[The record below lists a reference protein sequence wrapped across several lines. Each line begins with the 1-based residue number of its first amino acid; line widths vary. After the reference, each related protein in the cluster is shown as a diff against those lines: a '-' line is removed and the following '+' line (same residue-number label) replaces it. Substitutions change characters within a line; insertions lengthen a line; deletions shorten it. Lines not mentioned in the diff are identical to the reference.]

1 MELFESIG
9 LKADPF
15 TTSPNP
21 DLFFPAKEHKQCLE
35 GLELAIRMRRGLSV
49 VRGGIGTGKTTISR
63 KLIQNFSSEDD
74 VKFEFYPVLDPKFES
89 ELVLLQHLVDL
100 FGIED
105 EAGSSVIECRNQIE
119 HHLINAGV
127 EDGRV
132 LVLVIDEGQNL
143 KGEFLDVFRTLLN
156 FETDDFKLL
165 QLVIFGQPEMTSI
178 IHEYPNFEDRI
189 TFNFE
194 LGPLDYES
202 VEGII
207 KHRLSEKG
215 GGKREYFTDDAI
227 RAIHNQT
234 QGYPRKINK
243 LCHQL
248 LLNMMSESEEV
259 VSLAIV
265 ENTIGG
271 KVPDG
276 LIEKEE
282 ELKEEPETK
291 EEKKEEEPEEKK
303 DVAVNKL
310 FDILRKSG
318 KKEGSGSGKIG
329 ESVSEDDVIGDLYG
343 ETEDDEEDELEEEII
358 EEEEE
363 SKWYQRRKKRLK
375 RNIGSYPANISSPPL
390 KKEKLLL
397 GIAMDQGH
405 IHSALIQDKGGV
417 KSIIGADIYSANKS
431 KLDPKRNPTGFSVA
445 IGKAYD
451 QLTTKLEKKGSKIP
465 RSIIK
470 KLHSGVPIAFTINN
484 TSSLLKTVIVPME
497 NKKERKMI
505 IEFDAKKNLP
515 FNSDDIIFD
524 AIELEQGKNIIG
536 VANADYI
543 ESPANTLSDKNW
555 DIRLWP
561 PAAQT
566 VLNSFRWNYPGKKH
580 DIILI
585 IHIGEIESFLL
596 GYNQGSPDA
605 IIPLDLGIQNLT
617 DAWKYRSTASK
628 AKWHKRDYCRVPP
641 SILKSDMKDNTTNKQ
656 KKPQDDAM
664 RPVIE
669 GWDQEL
675 ERALNSMAQSFPV
688 DNISEIFLSGCSEE
702 ILFLDEYLQSQL
714 DVNVE
719 YLDPLK
725 NIAFYL
731 DDEEKENFDLSKP
744 ALTTAVGAALNLDNS
759 VNLLPDMFKESE
771 KFRIGNKF
779 SIPAAAALF
788 IGIIALSGWTS
799 INHEKMELKLNT
811 MKSQASSIAPIK
823 NKYEKVSADKNIIV
837 KQLNVLQSESKL
849 SNLSISIMRF
859 FSYNTPKE
867 ITLDMIS
874 FQRGW
879 ERGDWI
885 HVGNSLEKVITIV
898 DEDKDFARVTGAIIA
913 NPALKE
919 RYFSNFITQV
929 ENSGLF
935 KKINVINKKTTSGM
949 DIDNMT
955 FELKCEI

>member
-63 KLIQNFSSEDD
+63 KLIQNFSSDDD

-100 FGIED
+100 FGIEE
-105 EAGSSVIECRNQIE
+105 EAGKSVIDCRNQIE
-119 HHLINAGV
+119 HHLIKAGV

-194 LGPLDYES
+194 LGPLDFDS

-207 KHRLSEKG
+207 KHRLAEKG
-215 GGKREYFTDDAI
+215 GGEREYFTINAI
-227 RAIHNQT
+227 KAIHNQT

-248 LLNMMSESEEV
+248 LLNMMSEEQEV
-259 VSLAIV
+259 VSLNIV

-276 LIEKEE
+276 LIEKDV
-282 ELKEEPETK
+282 PE
-291 EEKKEEEPEEKK
+291 EEEPIKDEKEEQDEKK

-310 FDILRKSG
+310 FDILRKGG
-318 KKEGSGSGKIG
+318 KKDSGSGKIG
-329 ESVSEDDVIGDLYG
+329 ESVSEDDIIGDLYG
-343 ETEDDEEDELEEEII
+343 ESVEDDEDDELEEEIV
-358 EEEEE
+358 EEEES
-363 SKWYQRRKKRLK
+363 SKWYQRKKKRLK
-375 RNIGSYPANISSPPL
+375 RSIGTYPSNISSPPF

-397 GIAMDQGH
+397 GIGMDQGH
-405 IHSALIQDKGGV
+405 IYSALIQDKGGI
-417 KSIIGADIYSANKS
+417 KSLIGADIFSATKA

-445 IGKAYD
+445 VGKAYE
-451 QLTTKLEKKGSKIP
+451 QLTSKLEKRGSKIP
-465 RSIIK
+465 RWIIK
-470 KLHSGVPIAFTINN
+470 SLLSGVPISFTINN
-484 TSSLLKTVIVPME
+484 TSSLLKTVIVPPE

-505 IEFDAKKNLP
+505 IDYDAKKNLP

-524 AIELEQGKNIIG
+524 SIELEQGKNIIG
-536 VANADYI
+536 VANADYMD
-543 ESPANTLSDKNW
+543 SPAQTLGEKKW

-585 IHIGEIESFLL
+585 LHVGEIESFIL
-596 GYNQGSPDA
+596 GYNQGYPDA
-605 IIPLDLGIQNLT
+605 IVSLDLGIQNLT

-628 AKWHKRDYCRVPP
+628 AKWDKRDYCRVPP
-641 SILKSDMKDNTTNKQ
+641 SILKSDLKDNSTSKQ

-669 GWDQEL
+669 SWDQEI

-688 DNISEIFLSGCSEE
+688 DNISEIFLSGCAEE
-702 ILFLDEYLQSQL
+702 VLFLDEYLHNQL
-714 DVNVE
+714 DVDVNF
-719 YLDPLK
+719 LDPFK
-725 NIAFYL
+725 NIAFFP
-731 DDEEKENFDLSKP
+731 DEEERENIEFSKT
-744 ALTTAVGAALNLDNS
+744 ALTTAVGAALNLDKS
-759 VNLLPDMFKESE
+759 ISLLPDVFKDSE
-771 KFRIGNKF
+771 KFRLGNKF
-779 SIPAAAALF
+779 SIPLAAAIF
-788 IGIIALSGWTS
+788 IGMISLSGWTT
-799 INHEKMELKLNT
+799 INHDEMKTKLNT
-811 MKSQASSIAPIK
+811 MKSQATSIAPIK
-823 NKYEKVSADKNIIV
+823 SQYEKVSSEKNTIIA
-837 KQLNVLQSESKL
+837 QLDVLLKESKL

-898 DEDKDFARVTGAIIA
+898 DEKKDFAKVTGAITA

-935 KKINVINKKTTSGM
+935 KKIDVINKKTTSGM

>member
-63 KLIQNFSSEDD
+63 KLIQNFSSDDD

-100 FGIED
+100 FGIEE
-105 EAGSSVIECRNQIE
+105 EAGKSVIDCRNQIE
-119 HHLINAGV
+119 HHLIKAGV

-194 LGPLDYES
+194 LGPLDFES

-207 KHRLSEKG
+207 KHRLAEKG
-215 GGKREYFTDDAI
+215 GGEREYFTTNAI
-227 RAIHNQT
+227 KAIHNQT

-248 LLNMMSESEEV
+248 LLNMMSEKQEV
-259 VSLAIV
+259 VSLNIV

-276 LIEKEE
+276 LIEQDAPQEEKLVDEEKEE
-282 ELKEEPETK
+282 QD
-291 EEKKEEEPEEKK
+291 EKK

-310 FDILRKSG
+310 FDILRKGG
-318 KKEGSGSGKIG
+318 KKDSGSGKIG
-329 ESVSEDDVIGDLYG
+329 ESVSEDDIIGDLYG
-343 ETEDDEEDELEEEII
+343 ESDEDDEDDELEEEVI
-358 EEEEE
+358 EEEES
-363 SKWYQRRKKRLK
+363 SKWYQRKKKRLK
-375 RNIGSYPANISSPPL
+375 RSIGTYPSNISSPPF

-405 IHSALIQDKGGV
+405 IYSALIQDKGGI
-417 KSIIGADIYSANKS
+417 KSLIGADIFSATKA

-445 IGKAYD
+445 IGKAYE
-451 QLTTKLEKKGSKIP
+451 QLTSKLEKKGSKIP
-465 RSIIK
+465 RGVIK
-470 KLHSGVPIAFTINN
+470 SLHSGAPISFTINN
-484 TSSLLKTVIVPME
+484 TSSLLKTVIVPPE

-505 IEFDAKKNLP
+505 IDYDAKKNLP

-524 AIELEQGKNIIG
+524 SIELEQGKNIIG
-536 VANADYI
+536 VANADYMD
-543 ESPANTLSDKNW
+543 SPAQTLSEKKW

-585 IHIGEIESFLL
+585 LHVGEIESFIL
-596 GYNQGSPDA
+596 GYNQGYPDA
-605 IIPLDLGIQNLT
+605 IVPLDLGIQNLT

-628 AKWHKRDYCRVPP
+628 AKWDKRDYCRVPP
-641 SILKSDMKDNTTNKQ
+641 SILKSDIKDNSTNKQ

-669 GWDQEL
+669 SWDQEI

-688 DNISEIFLSGCSEE
+688 DNISEIFLSGCAEE
-702 ILFLDEYLQSQL
+702 VLFLDEYLHNQL
-714 DVNVE
+714 DVDVNF
-719 YLDPLK
+719 LDPFK
-725 NIAFYL
+725 NIAFFP
-731 DDEEKENFDLSKP
+731 DEEERENIEFSKT
-744 ALTTAVGAALNLDNS
+744 ALTTAVGAALNLDKS
-759 VNLLPDMFKESE
+759 ISLLPDVFKDSE
-771 KFRIGNKF
+771 KFRLGNKF
-779 SIPAAAALF
+779 SIPLAAAIF
-788 IGIIALSGWTS
+788 IGMISLSGWTT
-799 INHEKMELKLNT
+799 INHDEMKTKLNT
-811 MKSQASSIAPIK
+811 MKSQATSIAPIK
-823 NKYEKVSADKNIIV
+823 SQYEKVSSEKNTIIA
-837 KQLNVLQSESKL
+837 QLDVLLKESKL

-898 DEDKDFARVTGAIIA
+898 DEEKDFAKVTGAITA

-935 KKINVINKKTTSGM
+935 KKIDVINKKTTSGM

>member
-63 KLIQNFSSEDD
+63 KLIQNFSSDED

-100 FGIED
+100 FGIEED
-105 EAGSSVIECRNQIE
+105 AGSAVIECRNQIE
-119 HHLINAGV
+119 HHLIKAGV

-194 LGPLDYES
+194 LGPLDFES

-207 KHRLSEKG
+207 KHRLTEKG
-215 GGKREYFTDDAI
+215 GGEREYFTTDAI
-227 RAIHNQT
+227 RAVHNQT

-248 LLNMMSESEEV
+248 LLNMMSEKAEM
-259 VSLAIV
+259 VSIEMV

-276 LIEKEE
+276 LIDQ
-282 ELKEEPETK
+282 EEPEEAEAVK
-291 EEKKEEEPEEKK
+291 EEKEEEPEEKK
-303 DVAVNKL
+303 DVAANKL
-310 FDILRKSG
+310 FDILRKGG
-318 KKEGSGSGKIG
+318 KKDSGSGKIG
-329 ESVSEDDVIGDLYG
+329 ESVSEDDIIGDLYG
-343 ETEDDEEDELEEEII
+343 ETDEDDEDDELEEEIV

-363 SKWYQRRKKRLK
+363 SKWYQRRKQRLK
-375 RNIGSYPANISSPPL
+375 KNIGAYPANIAPPAL

-397 GIAMDQGH
+397 GVAMDQGH
-405 IHSALIQDKGGV
+405 IYLALVQDKSGI
-417 KSIIGADIYSANKS
+417 KSLIGADIFSATKA

-445 IGKAYD
+445 LGKAYE
-451 QLTTKLEKKGSKIP
+451 QLTTKLEKKGSKVP
-465 RSIIK
+465 RSITK
-470 KLHSGVPIAFTINN
+470 KLHAGVPIAFTINN
-484 TSSLLKTVIVPME
+484 TSSLLKTVLVPLE

-505 IEFDAKKNLP
+505 IEYDAKKNLP

-524 AIELEQGKNIIG
+524 SVELEQGKNIIG
-536 VANADYI
+536 VANADYMDA
-543 ESPANTLSDKNW
+543 PAQTLSEKKW
-555 DIRLWP
+555 DVRFWP

-580 DIILI
+580 DIVLI
-585 IHIGEIESFLL
+585 FHIGEIESFLL
-596 GYNQGSPDA
+596 GYNQGYPDA
-605 IIPLDLGIQNLT
+605 IVPLDLGIQNLT

-628 AKWHKRDYCRVPP
+628 AKWDKRDYCRVPP
-641 SILKSDMKDNTTNKQ
+641 SILKSEIKDNSTNKQ

-669 GWDQEL
+669 SWDQEL

-688 DNISEIFLSGCSEE
+688 DNISEIFLSGCAEE
-702 ILFLDEYLQSQL
+702 VLFLDEYLHNQL
-714 DVNVE
+714 DVTVE
-719 YLDPLK
+719 YLDPFK
-725 NIAFYL
+725 NIAFFP
-731 DDEEKENFDLSKP
+731 DEEERENFDFSKT
-744 ALTTAVGAALNLDNS
+744 ALTTAVGAALNLDKS
-759 VNLLPDMFKESE
+759 ISLLPDMFKESE
-771 KFRIGNKF
+771 KFRLGNKF
-779 SIPAAAALF
+779 SIPAAAAIF
-788 IGIIALSGWTS
+788 FGVISLSGWTS
-799 INHEKMELKLNT
+799 VNHDDMRSKLNS

-823 NKYEKVSADKNIIV
+823 NKYEKVSSEKNTIV
-837 KQLNVLQSESKL
+837 KQLDVLLKESKL
-849 SNLSISIMRF
+849 SNLSISVMRF

-898 DEDKDFARVTGAIIA
+898 DENKDFAKVAGQITA

-935 KKINVINKKTTSGM
+935 KKIDVINKKTTSGM

-955 FELKCEI
+955 FELKCEL

>member
-63 KLIQNFSSEDD
+63 KLIQNFSSDDD

-100 FGIED
+100 FGIEE
-105 EAGSSVIECRNQIE
+105 EAGKSVIDCRNQIE
-119 HHLINAGV
+119 HHLIKAGV

-194 LGPLDYES
+194 LGPLDFES

-207 KHRLSEKG
+207 KHRLAEKG
-215 GGKREYFTDDAI
+215 GGEREYFTTNAI
-227 RAIHNQT
+227 KAIHNQT

-248 LLNMMSESEEV
+248 LLNMMSEKQEV
-259 VSLAIV
+259 VSLNIV

-276 LIEKEE
+276 LIEQDMPEEEKPIEEEKEE
-282 ELKEEPETK
+282 QD
-291 EEKKEEEPEEKK
+291 EKK

-310 FDILRKSG
+310 FDILRKGG
-318 KKEGSGSGKIG
+318 KKDSGSGKIG
-329 ESVSEDDVIGDLYG
+329 ESVSEDDIIGDLYG
-343 ETEDDEEDELEEEII
+343 ESDEDDEDDELEEEVI
-358 EEEEE
+358 EEEES
-363 SKWYQRRKKRLK
+363 SKWYQRKKKRLK
-375 RNIGSYPANISSPPL
+375 RSIGTYPSNISSPPF

-405 IHSALIQDKGGV
+405 IYSALIQDKGGI
-417 KSIIGADIYSANKS
+417 KSLIGADIFSATKA

-445 IGKAYD
+445 IGKAYE
-451 QLTTKLEKKGSKIP
+451 QLTSKLEKKGSKIP
-465 RSIIK
+465 RGIIK
-470 KLHSGVPIAFTINN
+470 SLHSGAPISFTINN
-484 TSSLLKTVIVPME
+484 TSSLLKTVIVPPE

-505 IEFDAKKNLP
+505 IDYDAKKNLP

-524 AIELEQGKNIIG
+524 SIELEQGKNIIG
-536 VANADYI
+536 VANADYMD
-543 ESPANTLSDKNW
+543 SPAQTLGEKKW

-585 IHIGEIESFLL
+585 LHVGEIESFLL
-596 GYNQGSPDA
+596 GYNQGYPDA
-605 IIPLDLGIQNLT
+605 IVPLDLGIQNLT

-628 AKWHKRDYCRVPP
+628 ARWDKRDYCRVPP
-641 SILKSDMKDNTTNKQ
+641 SILKSDIKDNSTNKQ

-669 GWDQEL
+669 SWDQEI

-688 DNISEIFLSGCSEE
+688 DNISEIFLSGCAEE
-702 ILFLDEYLQSQL
+702 VLFLDEYLHNQL
-714 DVNVE
+714 DVDVNF
-719 YLDPLK
+719 LDPFK
-725 NIAFYL
+725 NIAFFPY
-731 DDEEKENFDLSKP
+731 EEERENIEFSKT
-744 ALTTAVGAALNLDNS
+744 ALTTAVGAALNLDKS
-759 VNLLPDMFKESE
+759 ISLLPDVFKDSE

-779 SIPAAAALF
+779 SIPLAAAIF
-788 IGIIALSGWTS
+788 IGMISLSGWTT
-799 INHEKMELKLNT
+799 INHDEMKTKLNA
-811 MKSQASSIAPIK
+811 MKSQATSIAPIK
-823 NKYEKVSADKNIIV
+823 NQYEKVSSEKNTIIA
-837 KQLNVLQSESKL
+837 QLDVLLKESKL

-898 DEDKDFARVTGAIIA
+898 DEEKDFAKVTGAITA

-935 KKINVINKKTTSGM
+935 KKIDVINKKTTSGM

>member
-63 KLIQNFSSEDD
+63 KLIQNFASEDD
-74 VKFEFYPVLDPKFES
+74 VKFDFYPVLDPKFES

-100 FGIED
+100 FGIEE
-105 EAGSSVIECRNQIE
+105 EAGASVIDCRNQIE

-127 EDGRV
+127 EEGRV

-156 FETDDFKLL
+156 FETDEFKLL

-202 VEGII
+202 AEGII
-207 KHRLSEKG
+207 KHRLTERG
-215 GGKREYFTDDAI
+215 GGDKEYFTEEAL

-248 LLNMMSESEEV
+248 LLNMMSEKEEV

-282 ELKEEPETK
+282 PEEEVTK
-291 EEKKEEEPEEKK
+291 EEEKEEPEEKK

-310 FDILRKSG
+310 FDILRKGG
-318 KKEGSGSGKIG
+318 KKEGSGKIG
-329 ESVSEDDVIGDLYG
+329 ETVSEDDVIGDLYG
-343 ETEDDEEDELEEEII
+343 DEEDEEEDELEEEIL
-358 EEEEE
+358 EDEEE

-375 RNIGSYPANISSPPL
+375 RSIGSYPANVSTPPL

-397 GIAMDQGH
+397 GIALDQGH
-405 IHSALIQDKGGV
+405 IYSALIQDKGGI
-417 KSIIGADIYSANKS
+417 KSIIGSDKFSANKA

-451 QLTTKLEKKGSKIP
+451 QLTKKLEKKGSKV
-465 RSIIK
+465 SSGIIK
-470 KLHSGVPIAFTINN
+470 KLHSGIPISFTMNN
-484 TSSLLKTVIVPME
+484 TSALLKTVMVPLE
-497 NKKERKMI
+497 NKKEREMI
-505 IEFDAKKNLP
+505 IEYDAKKNLP
-515 FNSDDIIFD
+515 FNSDDIIFE

-536 VANADYI
+536 VANADYM
-543 ESPANTLSDKNW
+543 ETPANTLSEKNW
-555 DIRLWP
+555 DVRLWP
-561 PAAQT
+561 PAAQA
-566 VLNSFRWNYPGKKH
+566 VLSAFRWNYPGKKH

-596 GYNQGSPDA
+596 GYNQGYPDA
-605 IIPLDLGIQNLT
+605 IVPLDLGIQNLT
-617 DAWKYRSTASK
+617 DAWKYRSTSSK
-628 AKWHKRDYCRVPP
+628 AKWDKRDWCRVPP
-641 SILKSDMKDNTTNKQ
+641 SILKSDTKDNSINMR
-656 KKPQDDAM
+656 KKPQDEAM

-669 GWDQEL
+669 SWDQEL
-675 ERALNSMAQSFPV
+675 ERALNSMAQTFPS

-702 ILFLDEYLQSQL
+702 ILFLDEYLQTQL

-719 YLDPLK
+719 YLDPIK
-725 NIAFYL
+725 NIAFFP
-731 DDEEKENFDLSKP
+731 DEEERENFDLSSP
-744 ALTTAVGAALNLDNS
+744 ALTLAVGAALNIDKT
-759 VNLLPDMFKESE
+759 VNLLPDRFKESE
-771 KFRIGNKF
+771 KFRLGNKF
-779 SIPAAAALF
+779 SIPAAAAIL
-788 IGIIALSGWTS
+788 IGAIALSGWTNH
-799 INHEKMELKLNT
+799 NHEIMESKLST
-811 MKSQASSIAPIK
+811 IKSQASSIAPIK
-823 NKYEKVSADKNIIV
+823 NKFEKVSAEKNMIT
-837 KQLNVLQSESKL
+837 KQLGILLRETKL
-849 SNLSISIMRF
+849 SNLSISVMRF

-898 DEDKDFARVTGAIIA
+898 DENKDFARVTGSIVA

-919 RYFSNFITQV
+919 RYFSNFINQV
-929 ENSGLF
+929 EYSGLF
-935 KKINVINKKTTSGM
+935 KKIDVINKKTTSGM

-955 FELKCEI
+955 FELKCEL

>member
-63 KLIQNFSSEDD
+63 KLIQNFASEED
-74 VKFEFYPVLDPKFES
+74 VKFDFYPVLDPKFES

-100 FGIED
+100 FGIEE
-105 EAGSSVIECRNQIE
+105 EAGSSVIDCRNQIE

-127 EDGRV
+127 EEGRV

-156 FETDDFKLL
+156 FETDEFKLL

-202 VEGII
+202 AEGII
-207 KHRLSEKG
+207 KHRLTERG
-215 GGKREYFTDDAI
+215 GGDKEYFTEEAL

-248 LLNMMSESEEV
+248 LLNMMSEKEEV

-276 LIEKEE
+276 LI
-282 ELKEEPETK
+282 
-291 EEKKEEEPEEKK
+291 KKEEEPDEEVTKEEEKEEEPDEKK

-310 FDILRKSG
+310 FDILRKGG
-318 KKEGSGSGKIG
+318 KKEGSGKIG
-329 ESVSEDDVIGDLYG
+329 ETVSEDDVIGDLYG
-343 ETEDDEEDELEEEII
+343 DEEDEEDDELEEEIL

-375 RNIGSYPANISSPPL
+375 RSIGSYPANVSTPPL

-397 GIAMDQGH
+397 GIALDQGH
-405 IHSALIQDKGGV
+405 IYSALIQDKGGI
-417 KSIIGADIYSANKS
+417 KTIIGTDKFSANKA

-451 QLTTKLEKKGSKIP
+451 QLTTKLEKKGSKV
-465 RSIIK
+465 SSGIIK
-470 KLHSGVPIAFTINN
+470 KLHSGIPISFTMNN
-484 TSSLLKTVIVPME
+484 TSALLKTVMVALE
-497 NKKERKMI
+497 NKKEREMI
-505 IEFDAKKNLP
+505 IEYDAKKNLP

-543 ESPANTLSDKNW
+543 ESPANTLSEKNW
-555 DIRLWP
+555 DVRLWP
-561 PAAQT
+561 PAAQA
-566 VLNSFRWNYPGKKH
+566 VLSAFRWNYPGKKH

-596 GYNQGSPDA
+596 GYNQGYPDA
-605 IIPLDLGIQNLT
+605 IVPLDLGIQNLT
-617 DAWKYRSTASK
+617 DAWKYRSTSSK
-628 AKWHKRDYCRVPP
+628 AKWDKRDWCRVPP
-641 SILKSDMKDNTTNKQ
+641 SILKSDTKDNSINMQ
-656 KKPQDDAM
+656 KKPQDEAM

-669 GWDQEL
+669 SWDQEL
-675 ERALNSMAQSFPV
+675 ERALNSMAQTFPS

-702 ILFLDEYLQSQL
+702 ILFLDEYLQTQL

-719 YLDPLK
+719 YLDPIK
-725 NIAFYL
+725 NIAFFP
-731 DDEEKENFDLSKP
+731 DEEERENFDLSSP
-744 ALTTAVGAALNLDNS
+744 ALTLAVGAALNIDKTIS
-759 VNLLPDMFKESE
+759 LLPDMFKESE
-771 KFRIGNKF
+771 KFRLGNKF
-779 SIPAAAALF
+779 SIPAAAAIF
-788 IGIIALSGWTS
+788 IGVIALSGWTNH
-799 INHEKMELKLNT
+799 NHEIMESKLST
-811 MKSQASSIAPIK
+811 IKSQASSIAPIK
-823 NKYEKVSADKNIIV
+823 NKFEKVSAEKNIIT
-837 KQLNVLQSESKL
+837 KQLDVLLKESKL
-849 SNLSISIMRF
+849 SNLSISVMRF

-879 ERGDWI
+879 ERGDWV

-898 DEDKDFARVTGAIIA
+898 DENKEFARVTGAIVA

-919 RYFSNFITQV
+919 RYFSNFINQV
-929 ENSGLF
+929 EYSGLF
-935 KKINVINKKTTSGM
+935 KKIDVINKKTTSGM

-955 FELKCEI
+955 FELKCEL

>member
-63 KLIQNFSSEDD
+63 KLIQNFSSEEDM
-74 VKFEFYPVLDPKFES
+74 KFDFYPVLDPKFES

-100 FGIED
+100 FGIEE
-105 EAGSSVIECRNQIE
+105 EAGSSVIDCRNQIE
-119 HHLINAGV
+119 HHLIKAGI
-127 EDGRV
+127 ENGRV

-156 FETDDFKLL
+156 FETDEFKLL

-194 LGPLDYES
+194 LGPLDLDS
-202 VEGII
+202 AEGII
-207 KHRLSEKG
+207 KHRLVERG
-215 GGKREYFTDDAI
+215 GGDREYFTSEAI
-227 RAIHNQT
+227 KAIHHQT

-248 LLNMMSESEEV
+248 LLNMMSEKEETV
-259 VSLAIV
+259 TLSIV

-276 LIEKEE
+276 LIKDAEAPEE
-282 ELKEEPETK
+282 EETK
-291 EEKKEEEPEEKK
+291 EEETKEEQPDEKK

-310 FDILRKSG
+310 FDILRKGG
-318 KKEGSGSGKIG
+318 KKDGGSGKIG
-329 ESVSEDDVIGDLYG
+329 EAVSEDDIIGDLYG
-343 ETEDDEEDELEEEII
+343 DADEEEEEELEEEIL

-375 RNIGSYPANISSPPL
+375 RNIGSYPASISPPPF

-397 GIAMDQGH
+397 GVAMDQGH
-405 IHSALIQDKGGV
+405 IYSVLIQEKGGI
-417 KSIIGADIYSANKS
+417 KTILGADIFSANKA

-451 QLTTKLEKKGSKIP
+451 QLTTKLEKKGSNVS

-470 KLHSGVPIAFTINN
+470 KLHSGVPISFTLNN
-484 TSSLLKTVIVPME
+484 TSSLLKTVIVPPE

-505 IEFDAKKNLP
+505 LEYDTKKNLP
-515 FNSDDIIFD
+515 FNSDDIIID

-536 VANADYI
+536 VANADYM
-543 ESPANTLSDKNW
+543 ESPAQTLLDKNW
-555 DIRLWP
+555 DVRLWP
-561 PAAQT
+561 PAAQA
-566 VLNSFRWNYPGKKH
+566 VLSAFRWNYPGKKH

-585 IHIGEIESFLL
+585 LHIGEIESFLL
-596 GYNQGSPDA
+596 GYNQGYPDA
-605 IIPLDLGIQNLT
+605 IVSLDLGIQNLT
-617 DAWKYRSTASK
+617 DAWKYRSTSSK
-628 AKWHKRDYCRVPP
+628 AKWDKRDYCRVPP
-641 SILKSDMKDNTTNKQ
+641 SILKSETKDDSISKQ
-656 KKPQDDAM
+656 KKPQDEAM

-675 ERALNSMAQSFPV
+675 ERALNSMSQAFPV
-688 DNISEIFLSGCSEE
+688 DNISEVYLSGCAEE
-702 ILFLDEYLQSQL
+702 ILFFDEYLGNQL
-714 DVNVE
+714 DVNVQ

-725 NIAFYL
+725 NIAFYP
-731 DDEEKENFDLSKP
+731 DEEERENFVLSKP
-744 ALTTAVGAALNLDNS
+744 LLTTALGAALNIDKS
-759 VNLLPDMFKESE
+759 VSLLPDMFKESE
-771 KFRIGNKF
+771 KFRLGNKF
-779 SIPAAAALF
+779 GIPAAALIF
-788 IGIIALSGWTS
+788 IAFTALSGLTS
-799 INHEKMELKLNT
+799 YNHEIMESKLST
-811 MKSQASSIAPIK
+811 IKSQASTIAPIK
-823 NKYEKVSADKNIIV
+823 NKFEKVSADKNVII
-837 KQLNVLQSESKL
+837 KQLDIFQKESKL
-849 SNLSISIMRF
+849 SSLSISVMRF

-874 FQRGW
+874 FQLGW

-898 DEDKDFARVTGAIIA
+898 DGDKNFARVTGGIIA

-935 KKINVINKKTTSGM
+935 KKIDVINKKTTSGM

-955 FELKCEI
+955 FELKCEL

>member
-1 MELFESIG
+1 LELFESIG

-63 KLIQNFSSEDD
+63 KLIQNFASEED
-74 VKFEFYPVLDPKFES
+74 VKFDFYPVLDPKFES

-100 FGIED
+100 FGIEE
-105 EAGSSVIECRNQIE
+105 EAGSSVIDCRNQIE

-127 EDGRV
+127 EEGRV

-156 FETDDFKLL
+156 FETDEFKLL

-202 VEGII
+202 AEGII
-207 KHRLSEKG
+207 KHRLTERG
-215 GGKREYFTDDAI
+215 GGDKEYFTEEAL

-248 LLNMMSESEEV
+248 LLNMMSEKEEV

-276 LIEKEE
+276 LI
-282 ELKEEPETK
+282 
-291 EEKKEEEPEEKK
+291 KKEEEPDEEVTKEEEKEEEPDEKK

-310 FDILRKSG
+310 FDILRKGG
-318 KKEGSGSGKIG
+318 KKEGSGKIG
-329 ESVSEDDVIGDLYG
+329 ETVSEDDVIGDLYG
-343 ETEDDEEDELEEEII
+343 DEEDEEDDELEEEIL

-375 RNIGSYPANISSPPL
+375 RSIGSYPANVSTPPL

-397 GIAMDQGH
+397 GIALDQGH
-405 IHSALIQDKGGV
+405 IYSTLIQDKGGI
-417 KSIIGADIYSANKS
+417 KSIIGADKFSANKA

-451 QLTTKLEKKGSKIP
+451 QLTTKLEKKGSKV
-465 RSIIK
+465 SSGIIK
-470 KLHSGVPIAFTINN
+470 KLHSGIPISFTMNN
-484 TSSLLKTVIVPME
+484 TSALLKTVMVALE
-497 NKKERKMI
+497 NKKEREMI
-505 IEFDAKKNLP
+505 IEYDAKKNLP

-543 ESPANTLSDKNW
+543 ESPANTLSEKNW
-555 DIRLWP
+555 DVRLWP
-561 PAAQT
+561 PAAQA
-566 VLNSFRWNYPGKKH
+566 VLSAFRWNYPGKKH

-596 GYNQGSPDA
+596 GYNQGYPDA
-605 IIPLDLGIQNLT
+605 IVPLDLGIQNLT
-617 DAWKYRSTASK
+617 DAWKYRSTSSK
-628 AKWHKRDYCRVPP
+628 AKWDKRDWCRVPP
-641 SILKSDMKDNTTNKQ
+641 SILKSDTKDNSINMQ
-656 KKPQDDAM
+656 KKPQDEAM

-669 GWDQEL
+669 SWDQEL
-675 ERALNSMAQSFPV
+675 ERALNSMAQTFPS
-688 DNISEIFLSGCSEE
+688 DNISEIFLSGCAEE
-702 ILFLDEYLQSQL
+702 ILFLDEYLQTQL
-714 DVNVE
+714 DVHVE
-719 YLDPLK
+719 YLDPIK
-725 NIAFYL
+725 NIAFFP
-731 DDEEKENFDLSKP
+731 DEEERENFDLSSP
-744 ALTTAVGAALNLDNS
+744 ALTLAVGAALNIDKTIS
-759 VNLLPDMFKESE
+759 LLPDMFKESE
-771 KFRIGNKF
+771 KFRLGNKF
-779 SIPAAAALF
+779 SIPAAAAIF
-788 IGIIALSGWTS
+788 IGVIALSGWTNH
-799 INHEKMELKLNT
+799 NHEIMESKLST
-811 MKSQASSIAPIK
+811 IKSQASSIAPIK
-823 NKYEKVSADKNIIV
+823 NKFEKVSAEKNIIT
-837 KQLNVLQSESKL
+837 KQLDVLLKESKL
-849 SNLSISIMRF
+849 SNLSISVMRF

-879 ERGDWI
+879 ERGDWV

-898 DEDKDFARVTGAIIA
+898 DENKEFARVTGAIVA

-919 RYFSNFITQV
+919 RYFSNFINQV
-929 ENSGLF
+929 EYSGLF
-935 KKINVINKKTTSGM
+935 KKIDVINKKTTSGM

-955 FELKCEI
+955 FELKCEL

>member
-1 MELFESIG
+1 LELFESIG

-63 KLIQNFSSEDD
+63 KLIQNFASEEDM
-74 VKFEFYPVLDPKFES
+74 KFDFYPVLDPKFES

-100 FGIED
+100 FGIEE
-105 EAGSSVIECRNQIE
+105 EAGSSVIDCRNQIE

-127 EDGRV
+127 EEGRV

-207 KHRLSEKG
+207 RHRLAEKG
-215 GGKREYFTDDAI
+215 GDREYFTEEAI
-227 RAIHNQT
+227 RAIHHQT

-248 LLNMMSESEEV
+248 LLNMMSENEEV

-276 LIEKEE
+276 LID
-282 ELKEEPETK
+282 KEEPEEEIVEK
-291 EEKKEEEPEEKK
+291 EKQEEEQEEKK

-310 FDILRKSG
+310 FDILRKGG
-318 KKEGSGSGKIG
+318 KKEGSSGKIG
-329 ESVSEDDVIGDLYG
+329 EAVSEDDIIGDLYG
-343 ETEDDEEDELEEEII
+343 DEEDDEEDELEEEII
-358 EEEEE
+358 DEEKE
-363 SKWYQRRKKRLK
+363 SKWYQRRKQRLK
-375 RNIGSYPANISSPPL
+375 RSVGSYPANVSTPPL

-397 GIAMDQGH
+397 GMAMDQGH
-405 IHSALIQDKGGV
+405 IYTTLIQDKSGV
-417 KSIIGADIYSANKS
+417 KSIVGADIFPATKA

-451 QLTTKLEKKGSKIP
+451 QLTTKLEKKGSKVA
-465 RSIIK
+465 RGIIK
-470 KLHSGVPIAFTINN
+470 KLHSGVPISFTINN
-484 TSSLLKTVIVPME
+484 TSSLLKTVMVPLE

-505 IEFDAKKNLP
+505 IEYDAKKNLP

-536 VANADYI
+536 VANAEYM
-543 ESPANTLSDKNW
+543 ESPAKTLSEKNW
-555 DIRLWP
+555 DVRLWYP
-561 PAAQT
+561 SSQA
-566 VLNSFRWNYPGKKH
+566 VLNAFRWNYPGKKH

-605 IIPLDLGIQNLT
+605 IVPLDLGIQNLT
-617 DAWKYRSTASK
+617 DAWKYRSTSAK
-628 AKWHKRDYCRVPP
+628 AKWNKRDYCRVPP
-641 SILKSDMKDNTTNKQ
+641 SILKTDMKDNSTNKQ

-688 DNISEIFLSGCSEE
+688 DNISEIFLSGCAEE
-702 ILFLDEYLQSQL
+702 ILFLDEYLQTQL

-719 YLDPLK
+719 YLNPLK
-725 NIAFYL
+725 NIAFYA
-731 DDEEKENFDLSKP
+731 DEEESFELSKP
-744 ALTTAVGAALNLDNS
+744 ALTTALGAALNLDRS

-771 KFRIGNKF
+771 KFRVGNKF
-779 SIPAAAALF
+779 GIPAAAAIF
-788 IGIIALSGWTS
+788 AGVIALTGWTS
-799 INHEKMELKLNT
+799 VNHEQMETKLSS

-823 NKYEKVSADKNIIV
+823 NKFEKVSSDKNIIT
-837 KQLNVLQSESKL
+837 KQLDILQKESKL
-849 SNLSISIMRF
+849 SNLSISVMRF

-867 ITLDMIS
+867 ITLDLIS

-885 HVGNSLEKVITIV
+885 HVGNSLEKVITII
-898 DEDKDFARVTGAIIA
+898 DEDKEFAKVTGAIVA

-935 KKINVINKKTTSGM
+935 KKIDVINKKTTSGM

-955 FELKCEI
+955 FELKCEL

>member
-63 KLIQNFSSEDD
+63 KLIQNFASEED
-74 VKFEFYPVLDPKFES
+74 VKFDFYPVLDPKFES

-100 FGIED
+100 FGIEE
-105 EAGSSVIECRNQIE
+105 EAGPSVIECRNQIE

-127 EDGRV
+127 EEGRV

-156 FETDDFKLL
+156 FETDEFKLL

-202 VEGII
+202 AEGII
-207 KHRLSEKG
+207 KHRLTERG
-215 GGKREYFTDDAI
+215 GGDKEYFTDEAL

-248 LLNMMSESEEV
+248 LLNMMSEKEEV

-282 ELKEEPETK
+282 ETK
-291 EEKKEEEPEEKK
+291 EEVTKEEEKEEPEEKK

-310 FDILRKSG
+310 FDILRKGG
-318 KKEGSGSGKIG
+318 KKEGSGKIG
-329 ESVSEDDVIGDLYG
+329 ETVSEDDVIGDLYG
-343 ETEDDEEDELEEEII
+343 DEEDEEDEELEEEIL
-358 EEEEE
+358 EDEEE

-375 RNIGSYPANISSPPL
+375 RSIGAYPANVSTPPL

-397 GIAMDQGH
+397 GIALDQGH
-405 IHSALIQDKGGV
+405 IYSALIQDKGGI
-417 KSIIGADIYSANKS
+417 KSIIGSDKFSANKA

-445 IGKAYD
+445 LGKAYD
-451 QLTTKLEKKGSKIP
+451 QLTTKLEKKGSKVP
-465 RSIIK
+465 SGIIN
-470 KLHSGVPIAFTINN
+470 KLHSGIPISFTMNN
-484 TSSLLKTVIVPME
+484 TSSLLKTVMVPLE
-497 NKKERKMI
+497 NKKEREMI
-505 IEFDAKKNLP
+505 IEYDAKKNLP
-515 FNSDDIIFD
+515 FNSDDIIFE

-536 VANADYI
+536 VANADYM
-543 ESPANTLSDKNW
+543 ETPANTLLEKNW
-555 DIRLWP
+555 DVRLWP
-561 PAAQT
+561 PAAQA
-566 VLNSFRWNYPGKKH
+566 VLSAFRWNYPGKKH

-596 GYNQGSPDA
+596 GYNQGYPDA
-605 IIPLDLGIQNLT
+605 IVPLDLGIQNLT
-617 DAWKYRSTASK
+617 DAWKYRSTSSK
-628 AKWHKRDYCRVPP
+628 AKWDKRDWCRVPP
-641 SILKSDMKDNTTNKQ
+641 SILKSDTKDNSINMQ
-656 KKPQDDAM
+656 KKPQDEAM

-669 GWDQEL
+669 SWDQEL
-675 ERALNSMAQSFPV
+675 ERALNSMSQTFPS

-702 ILFLDEYLQSQL
+702 ILFLDEYLQTQL

-719 YLDPLK
+719 YLDPIK
-725 NIAFYL
+725 NIAFFP
-731 DDEEKENFDLSKP
+731 DEEERENFDLSSP
-744 ALTTAVGAALNLDNS
+744 ALTLAVGTALNIDKT

-771 KFRIGNKF
+771 KFRLGNKF
-779 SIPAAAALF
+779 SIPAAAAIL
-788 IGIIALSGWTS
+788 IGAIALSGWTNH
-799 INHEKMELKLNT
+799 NHEIMESKLST
-811 MKSQASSIAPIK
+811 IKSQASSIAPIK
-823 NKYEKVSADKNIIV
+823 NKFEKVSAEKNMIT
-837 KQLNVLQSESKL
+837 KQLGILLRETKL
-849 SNLSISIMRF
+849 SNLSISVMRF

-898 DEDKDFARVTGAIIA
+898 DENKEFARVTGAIVA

-919 RYFSNFITQV
+919 RYFSNFINQV
-929 ENSGLF
+929 EYSGLF
-935 KKINVINKKTTSGM
+935 KKIDVINKKTTSGM

-955 FELKCEI
+955 FELKCEL

>member
-1 MELFESIG
+1 
-9 LKADPF
+9 
-15 TTSPNP
+15 
-21 DLFFPAKEHKQCLE
+21 
-35 GLELAIRMRRGLSV
+35 
-49 VRGGIGTGKTTISR
+49 
-63 KLIQNFSSEDD
+63 
-74 VKFEFYPVLDPKFES
+74 
-89 ELVLLQHLVDL
+89 
-100 FGIED
+100 
-105 EAGSSVIECRNQIE
+105 
-119 HHLINAGV
+119 
-127 EDGRV
+127 
-132 LVLVIDEGQNL
+132 
-143 KGEFLDVFRTLLN
+143 
-156 FETDDFKLL
+156 
-165 QLVIFGQPEMTSI
+165 MTSI

-194 LGPLDYES
+194 LGPLDFES

-207 KHRLSEKG
+207 KHRLAEKG
-215 GGKREYFTDDAI
+215 GGEREYFTTNAI
-227 RAIHNQT
+227 KAIHNQT

-248 LLNMMSESEEV
+248 LLNMMSEKQEV
-259 VSLAIV
+259 VSLNIV

-276 LIEKEE
+276 LIEQDTPQEEKPVEEEKEE
-282 ELKEEPETK
+282 QD
-291 EEKKEEEPEEKK
+291 EKK

-310 FDILRKSG
+310 FDILRKGG
-318 KKEGSGSGKIG
+318 KKDSGSGKIG
-329 ESVSEDDVIGDLYG
+329 ESVSEDDIIGDLYG
-343 ETEDDEEDELEEEII
+343 ESDEDDEDDELEEEVI
-358 EEEEE
+358 EEEES
-363 SKWYQRRKKRLK
+363 SKWYQRKKKRLK
-375 RNIGSYPANISSPPL
+375 RSIGTYPSNISSPPF

-405 IHSALIQDKGGV
+405 IYSALIQDKGGI
-417 KSIIGADIYSANKS
+417 KSLIGADIFSATKA

-445 IGKAYD
+445 IGKAYE
-451 QLTTKLEKKGSKIP
+451 QLTSKLEKKGSKIP
-465 RSIIK
+465 RGVIK
-470 KLHSGVPIAFTINN
+470 SLHSGAPISFTINN
-484 TSSLLKTVIVPME
+484 TSSLLKTVIVPPE

-505 IEFDAKKNLP
+505 IDYDAKKNLP

-524 AIELEQGKNIIG
+524 SIELEQGKNIIG
-536 VANADYI
+536 VANADYMD
-543 ESPANTLSDKNW
+543 SPAQTLGEKKW

-585 IHIGEIESFLL
+585 LHVGEIESFIL
-596 GYNQGSPDA
+596 GYNQGYPDA
-605 IIPLDLGIQNLT
+605 IVPLDLGIQNLT

-628 AKWHKRDYCRVPP
+628 AKWDKRDYCRVPP
-641 SILKSDMKDNTTNKQ
+641 SILKSDIKDNSTNKQ

-669 GWDQEL
+669 SWDQEI

-688 DNISEIFLSGCSEE
+688 DNISEIFLSGCAEE
-702 ILFLDEYLQSQL
+702 VLFLDEYLHNQL
-714 DVNVE
+714 DVDVNF
-719 YLDPLK
+719 LDPFK
-725 NIAFYL
+725 NIAFFP
-731 DDEEKENFDLSKP
+731 DEEERENIEFSKT
-744 ALTTAVGAALNLDNS
+744 ALTTAVGAALNLDKS
-759 VNLLPDMFKESE
+759 ISLLPDVFKDSE
-771 KFRIGNKF
+771 KFRLGNKF
-779 SIPAAAALF
+779 SIPLAAAIF
-788 IGIIALSGWTS
+788 IGMISLSGWTT
-799 INHEKMELKLNT
+799 INHDEMKTKLNS
-811 MKSQASSIAPIK
+811 MKSQATSIAPIK
-823 NKYEKVSADKNIIV
+823 SQYEKVSSEKNTIIA
-837 KQLNVLQSESKL
+837 QLDVLLKESKL

-898 DEDKDFARVTGAIIA
+898 DEEKDFAKVTGAITA

-935 KKINVINKKTTSGM
+935 KKIDVINKKTTSGM

>member
-63 KLIQNFSSEDD
+63 KLIQNFSSDDD

-100 FGIED
+100 FGIEED
-105 EAGSSVIECRNQIE
+105 AGKSVIDCRNQIE
-119 HHLINAGV
+119 HHLIKAGV

-143 KGEFLDVFRTLLN
+143 RGEFLDVFRTLLN

-165 QLVIFGQPEMTSI
+165 QLIIFGQPEMTSI

-194 LGPLDYES
+194 LGPLDFES
-202 VEGII
+202 VQGII
-207 KHRLSEKG
+207 KHRLAEKG
-215 GGKREYFTDDAI
+215 GGSREYFTTDAI
-227 RAIHNQT
+227 KAIHNHT

-248 LLNMMSESEEV
+248 LLNMMSEKQEV
-259 VSLAIV
+259 VSLSIV

-271 KVPDG
+271 KVTEG

-282 ELKEEPETK
+282 EPIEAEDGIQE
-291 EEKKEEEPEEKK
+291 KEEEPEEKK

-310 FDILRKSG
+310 FDILRKGG
-318 KKEGSGSGKIG
+318 KKDSGSGKIG
-329 ESVSEDDVIGDLYG
+329 ETVSEDDIIGDLYG
-343 ETEDDEEDELEEEII
+343 DSDEDDEDDELEEEII
-358 EEEEE
+358 EDDEPT
-363 SKWYQRRKKRLK
+363 KWYQRRKSRLK
-375 RNIGSYPANISSPPL
+375 KNIGTYPTNIVTPSL
-390 KKEKLLL
+390 KKERLLL

-405 IHSALIQDKGGV
+405 IYTALIQDKGGI
-417 KSIIGADIYSANKS
+417 KSVIGADVFSATKA
-431 KLDPKRNPTGFSVA
+431 KLDAKRNPTGFSVA
-445 IGKAYD
+445 MGKAYD
-451 QLTTKLEKKGSKIP
+451 QLLSKLEKKKNKIP
-465 RSIIK
+465 NGIIK
-470 KLHSGVPIAFTINN
+470 KLQSGVPISFTINN
-484 TSSLLKTVIVPME
+484 TASLLKTVLVPPE

-505 IEFDAKKNLP
+505 IEYDAKKNLP

-536 VANADYI
+536 VANADYMD
-543 ESPANTLSDKNW
+543 SPAQTLSDKKW

-566 VLNSFRWNYPGKKH
+566 VLNAFKWNYSGKKH

-596 GYNQGSPDA
+596 GYNQGYPDA
-605 IIPLDLGIQNLT
+605 IVPLDLGIQNLT

-628 AKWHKRDYCRVPP
+628 TKWDKRDYCRVPP
-641 SILKSDMKDNTTNKQ
+641 SILKSEVKDNSTNKQ
-656 KKPQDDAM
+656 AKPQDDAI

-669 GWDQEL
+669 SWDQEL
-675 ERALNSMAQSFPV
+675 ERALNSMAQSFPI
-688 DNISEIFLSGCSEE
+688 DNVSEIFLSGCAEE
-702 ILFLDEYLQSQL
+702 VLFLDEYLESQL
-714 DVNVE
+714 DAKVQF
-719 YLDPLK
+719 LDPFK
-725 NIAFYL
+725 NVAFFP
-731 DDEEKENFDLSKP
+731 DEEERENFEISKT
-744 ALTTAVGAALNLDNS
+744 AMTAAVGAALNIDKS
-759 VNLLPDMFKESE
+759 ISLLPEMFKEAE

-779 SIPAAAALF
+779 SIPAAAAILLGV
-788 IGIIALSGWTS
+788 ISLSGWTS
-799 INHEKMELKLNT
+799 INHEEMKTKLNS
-811 MKSQASSIAPIK
+811 MKTQAASVAPIK
-823 NKYEKVSADKNIIV
+823 TKYNKVSSEKNTIV
-837 KQLNVLQSESKL
+837 AQLDVLLKESKL

-867 ITLDMIS
+867 ITLDLIS
-874 FQRGW
+874 FQKGW

-898 DEDKDFARVTGAIIA
+898 DEEKDFARVTGAITA

-935 KKINVINKKTTSGM
+935 KKIDVINKKTTSGM

-955 FELKCEI
+955 FELKCEL

>member
-63 KLIQNFSSEDD
+63 KLIQNFASEDD
-74 VKFEFYPVLDPKFES
+74 VKFDFYPVLDPKFES

-100 FGIED
+100 FGIEE
-105 EAGSSVIECRNQIE
+105 EAGVSVIDCRNQIE

-127 EDGRV
+127 EEGRV

-202 VEGII
+202 AEGII
-207 KHRLSEKG
+207 KHRLTERG
-215 GGKREYFTDDAI
+215 GGDKEYFTEEAL

-248 LLNMMSESEEV
+248 LLNMMSEKEEV

-282 ELKEEPETK
+282 EPEEEVTTE
-291 EEKKEEEPEEKK
+291 EEKEEPEEKK

-310 FDILRKSG
+310 FDILRKGG
-318 KKEGSGSGKIG
+318 KKEGSGKIG
-329 ESVSEDDVIGDLYG
+329 ETVSEDDVIGDLYG
-343 ETEDDEEDELEEEII
+343 DEEDEEDDELEEEILED
-358 EEEEE
+358 EED

-375 RNIGSYPANISSPPL
+375 RSIGSYPANVSTPPL

-397 GIAMDQGH
+397 GIALDQGH
-405 IHSALIQDKGGV
+405 IYSALIQDKGGI
-417 KSIIGADIYSANKS
+417 KSIIGSDKFSANKA

-451 QLTTKLEKKGSKIP
+451 QLTKKLEKKGSKV
-465 RSIIK
+465 SSGIIK
-470 KLHSGVPIAFTINN
+470 KLHSGVPISFTMNN
-484 TSSLLKTVIVPME
+484 TSALLKTVMVPLE
-497 NKKERKMI
+497 NKKEREMI
-505 IEFDAKKNLP
+505 IEYDAKKNLP

-536 VANADYI
+536 VANADYM
-543 ESPANTLSDKNW
+543 ESPANTLSEKNW
-555 DIRLWP
+555 DVRVWP
-561 PAAQT
+561 PAAQA
-566 VLNSFRWNYPGKKH
+566 VLSAFRWNYPGKKH

-605 IIPLDLGIQNLT
+605 IVPLDLGIQNLT
-617 DAWKYRSTASK
+617 DAWKYRSASSK
-628 AKWHKRDYCRVPP
+628 AKWDKRDWCRVPP
-641 SILKSDMKDNTTNKQ
+641 SILKSDTKDNSISMQ
-656 KKPQDDAM
+656 KKPQDEAM

-675 ERALNSMAQSFPV
+675 ERALNSMSQTFPS
-688 DNISEIFLSGCSEE
+688 DNISEIFLSGCGEE
-702 ILFLDEYLQSQL
+702 ILFLDEYLKNQL

-719 YLDPLK
+719 YLDPIK
-725 NIAFYL
+725 NIAFFP
-731 DDEEKENFDLSKP
+731 DEEERENFDLSKS
-744 ALTTAVGAALNLDNS
+744 ALTLAVGAALNIDKT

-771 KFRIGNKF
+771 KFRLGNKF
-779 SIPAAAALF
+779 SIPAAAAIL
-788 IGIIALSGWTS
+788 IGVIALSGWTNH
-799 INHEKMELKLNT
+799 NHEIMESKLST
-811 MKSQASSIAPIK
+811 IKSQASSIAPIK
-823 NKYEKVSADKNIIV
+823 NKFEKVSAEKNIIT
-837 KQLNVLQSESKL
+837 KQLDVLLRESKL
-849 SNLSISIMRF
+849 SNLSISVMRF

-885 HVGNSLEKVITIV
+885 HVGNSLEKVITII
-898 DEDKDFARVTGAIIA
+898 DENKDFARVTGAIVA

-919 RYFSNFITQV
+919 RYFSNFINQV
-929 ENSGLF
+929 EYSGLF
-935 KKINVINKKTTSGM
+935 KKIDVINKKTTSGM

-955 FELKCEI
+955 FELKCEL

>member
-63 KLIQNFSSEDD
+63 KLIQNFASEEDM
-74 VKFEFYPVLDPKFES
+74 KFDFYPVLDPKFES

-100 FGIED
+100 FGIEE
-105 EAGSSVIECRNQIE
+105 EAGSSVIDCRNQIE

-127 EDGRV
+127 EEGRV

-178 IHEYPNFEDRI
+178 IHDYPNFEDRI

-202 VEGII
+202 VQGII
-207 KHRLSEKG
+207 NHRIAEKG
-215 GGKREYFTDDAI
+215 GDREYFTEEAI
-227 RAIHNQT
+227 RAIHHQT

-248 LLNMMSESEEV
+248 LLNMMSENEEV
-259 VSLAIV
+259 VSLGIV

-276 LIEKEE
+276 LID
-282 ELKEEPETK
+282 KEEPE
-291 EEKKEEEPEEKK
+291 EEIIEEENQEEEEEQEEKK

-310 FDILRKSG
+310 FDILRKGG
-318 KKEGSGSGKIG
+318 KKEGSSGKIG
-329 ESVSEDDVIGDLYG
+329 EAVSEDDIIGDLYG
-343 ETEDDEEDELEEEII
+343 DEEDDDEDELEEEII

-363 SKWYQRRKKRLK
+363 SKWYQRRRQRLK
-375 RNIGSYPANISSPPL
+375 KSVGSYPANVSTPPL

-397 GIAMDQGH
+397 GMAMDQGH
-405 IHSALIQDKGGV
+405 IYTTLLQDKGGV
-417 KSIIGADIYSANKS
+417 KSIIGADIFPATKA

-451 QLTTKLEKKGSKIP
+451 QLTTKLEKKGSKIS
-465 RSIIK
+465 RGVTK
-470 KLHSGVPIAFTINN
+470 KLHSGIPISFTINN
-484 TSSLLKTVIVPME
+484 TSSLLKTVTVPLE

-505 IEFDAKKNLP
+505 IEYDAKKNLP

-536 VANADYI
+536 VANAEYM
-543 ESPANTLSDKNW
+543 ESPAKTLSDKNW
-555 DIRLWP
+555 DVRLWYP
-561 PAAQT
+561 SSQA
-566 VLNSFRWNYPGKKH
+566 VLNAFRWNYPGKKH

-605 IIPLDLGIQNLT
+605 IVPLDLGIQNLT
-617 DAWKYRSTASK
+617 DAWKYRSTSAK

-641 SILKSDMKDNTTNKQ
+641 SILKTDTKDNSTNKQ

-688 DNISEIFLSGCSEE
+688 DNISEIFLSGCAEE
-702 ILFLDEYLQSQL
+702 ILFLDEYLQTQL

-719 YLDPLK
+719 YLNPLK
-725 NIAFYL
+725 NIAINS
-731 DDEEKENFDLSKP
+731 DEEENFELSKP
-744 ALTTAVGAALNLDNS
+744 ALTTAIGAALNLDKS

-771 KFRIGNKF
+771 KFRVGNKF
-779 SIPAAAALF
+779 GIPAAAAIF
-788 IGIIALSGWTS
+788 AGVIALTGWTS
-799 INHEKMELKLNT
+799 VNHEQMETKLSS

-823 NKYEKVSADKNIIV
+823 NKFEKVSSDKSMII
-837 KQLNVLQSESKL
+837 KQLDVLQRESKL
-849 SNLSISIMRF
+849 SNLSISVMRF

-867 ITLDMIS
+867 ITLDLIS

-885 HVGNSLEKVITIV
+885 HVGNSLEKVITII
-898 DEDKDFARVTGAIIA
+898 DEDKEFAKVTGAIVA

-935 KKINVINKKTTSGM
+935 KKIDVINKKTTSGM

-955 FELKCEI
+955 FELKCEL

>member
-100 FGIED
+100 FGIEED
-105 EAGSSVIECRNQIE
+105 AGKSVIDCRNQIE
-119 HHLINAGV
+119 HHLIKAGV

-207 KHRLSEKG
+207 KHRLTEKG
-215 GGKREYFTDDAI
+215 GGNRQYFSMNAI
-227 RAIHNQT
+227 KAIHNQT

-248 LLNMMSESEEV
+248 LLNMMSEKEEI
-259 VSLAIV
+259 VSLNIV

-276 LIEKEE
+276 LIDQDQEPV
-282 ELKEEPETK
+282 EEPHL
-291 EEKKEEEPEEKK
+291 EEIKEEEPEEKK

-310 FDILRKSG
+310 FDILRKGG
-318 KKEGSGSGKIG
+318 KKDSGSGKIG
-329 ESVSEDDVIGDLYG
+329 ENVSEDDIIGDLYG
-343 ETEDDEEDELEEEII
+343 ETDEDDEDDELEEEIL
-358 EEEEE
+358 EEEEPT
-363 SKWYQRRKKRLK
+363 KWYQKRKKRLT
-375 RNIGSYPANISSPPL
+375 RSVGTYPSNITSPPL

-397 GIAMDQGH
+397 GVAMDQGH
-405 IHSALIQDKGGV
+405 IYSALIQDKGGI
-417 KSIIGADIYSANKS
+417 KSIVGTDIFSATKA

-445 IGKAYD
+445 IGKAYE
-451 QLTTKLEKKGSKIP
+451 QLTSKLEKKGSKVS

-470 KLHSGVPIAFTINN
+470 KLHSGIPVSFTINN
-484 TSSLLKTVIVPME
+484 TSSLLKTVLVPLE

-505 IEFDAKKNLP
+505 IEYDAKKNLP

-536 VANADYI
+536 VANADYMD
-543 ESPANTLSDKNW
+543 SPAQTLLDKKW

-628 AKWHKRDYCRVPP
+628 AKWDKRDYCRVPP
-641 SILKSDMKDNTTNKQ
+641 SILKSDIKDNSTSKQ

-669 GWDQEL
+669 SWDQEL
-675 ERALNSMAQSFPV
+675 ERALNSMAQSFPI
-688 DNISEIFLSGCSEE
+688 DNISEIFLSGCAEE
-702 ILFLDEYLQSQL
+702 VLFLDEYLQNQL
-714 DVNVE
+714 EANVE
-719 YLDPLK
+719 FLDPFK
-725 NIAFYL
+725 NIAFL
-731 DDEEKENFDLSKP
+731 PDEEERENFNFSKT
-744 ALTTAVGAALNLDNS
+744 ALTTAVGAALNIDKS
-759 VNLLPDMFKESE
+759 ISLLPEMFKETE
-771 KFRIGNKF
+771 KFRLGNKF
-779 SIPAAAALF
+779 SIPAAAAILLGV
-788 IGIIALSGWTS
+788 ISLSGWTS
-799 INHEKMELKLNT
+799 INHDEMKSKLNS
-811 MKSQASSIAPIK
+811 MKSQASSISPIK
-823 NKYEKVSADKNIIV
+823 NKYERVNAEKNTIA
-837 KQLNVLQSESKL
+837 KQLDLLLTESKL
-849 SNLSISIMRF
+849 SNLSVNIMRF

-867 ITLDMIS
+867 ITFDMIS
-874 FQRGW
+874 FQKGW

-885 HVGNSLEKVITIV
+885 HVGNSLEKVITII
-898 DEDKDFARVTGAIIA
+898 DEEKNFAKVTGSIIA

-929 ENSGLF
+929 ENSGFF
-935 KKINVINKKTTSGM
+935 KKIDVINKKTTSGM

-955 FELKCEI
+955 FELKCEL

>member
-63 KLIQNFSSEDD
+63 KLIQNFASEED
-74 VKFEFYPVLDPKFES
+74 VKFDFYPVLDPKFES

-100 FGIED
+100 FGIKE
-105 EAGSSVIECRNQIE
+105 EAGSAVIDCRNQIE

-127 EDGRV
+127 EKGRV

-156 FETDDFKLL
+156 FETDEFKLL

-194 LGPLDYES
+194 LGPLDLES
-202 VEGII
+202 AEGII
-207 KHRLSEKG
+207 NHRLAERG
-215 GGKREYFTDDAI
+215 GGDREYFTKDAI
-227 RAIHNQT
+227 KAIHNQT

-248 LLNMMSESEEV
+248 LLNMMSENAETVTLS
-259 VSLAIV
+259 IV

-276 LIEKEE
+276 LIKNEE
-282 ELKEEPETK
+282 EPEEEVATEETK
-291 EEKKEEEPEEKK
+291 EEAPDEKK

-310 FDILRKSG
+310 FDILRKGG
-318 KKEGSGSGKIG
+318 KKDSGKIG
-329 ESVSEDDVIGDLYG
+329 ETVSEDDIIGDLYG
-343 ETEDDEEDELEEEII
+343 DGEEEEEDELEEEIL

-363 SKWYQRRKKRLK
+363 SKWYQRRKRRLK
-375 RNIGSYPANISSPPL
+375 KKIGSYPANVTPPPL

-397 GIAMDQGH
+397 GVALDQGH
-405 IHSALIQDKGGV
+405 IYSVLIQDKGGIKTV
-417 KSIIGADIYSANKS
+417 IGADKFSANKA

-451 QLTTKLEKKGSKIP
+451 QLTTKLEKKGSKV
-465 RSIIK
+465 SGGIIK
-470 KLHSGVPIAFTINN
+470 KLHSSIPISFTMNN
-484 TSSLLKTVIVPME
+484 TSSLLKTIMVPIE
-497 NKKERKMI
+497 NKKDREMI
-505 IEFDAKKNLP
+505 IDYDAKKNLP

-536 VANADYI
+536 VANADYM
-543 ESPANTLSDKNW
+543 ESPAKTLLDKNW
-555 DIRLWP
+555 DVRLWP
-561 PAAQT
+561 PPAQA
-566 VLNSFRWNYPGKKH
+566 VLSVFRWNYPGKKH

-596 GYNQGSPDA
+596 GYNQGYPDA
-605 IIPLDLGIQNLT
+605 ILPLDLGIQNLT
-617 DAWKYRSTASK
+617 DAWKYRSASSK
-628 AKWHKRDYCRVPP
+628 AKWDKRDWCRVPP
-641 SILKSDMKDNTTNKQ
+641 SILKSDTKDNSINMQ
-656 KKPQDDAM
+656 KKPQDDAVG
-664 RPVIE
+664 PVIE

-675 ERALNSMAQSFPV
+675 ERALNSMSQAFPV
-688 DNISEIFLSGCSEE
+688 DNISEIFLSGCAEE
-702 ILFLDEYLQSQL
+702 ILFFDEYLQTQL
-714 DVNVE
+714 DVHVE
-719 YLDPLK
+719 YLDPIK
-725 NIAFYL
+725 NIAFFP
-731 DDEEKENFDLSKP
+731 DEEERENFDLSKP
-744 ALTTAVGAALNLDNS
+744 ALATAVGAALNLDKTI
-759 VNLLPDMFKESE
+759 NLLPDMFKESE
-771 KFRIGNKF
+771 KFRLGNKF
-779 SIPAAAALF
+779 GIPAAAAIF
-788 IGIIALSGWTS
+788 IAVTALSGWTS
-799 INHEKMELKLNT
+799 YNHEIMESKLST

-823 NKYEKVSADKNIIV
+823 NKFEKVSYDKNIII
-837 KQLNVLQSESKL
+837 KQLDLFQKEIKL
-849 SNLSISIMRF
+849 SNLSISVMRF

-879 ERGDWI
+879 ERGDWVHI
-885 HVGNSLEKVITIV
+885 GNSLEKVITIV
-898 DEDKDFARVTGAIIA
+898 DGDKEFARVTGSIVA

-919 RYFSNFITQV
+919 RYFSNFIIQV

-935 KKINVINKKTTSGM
+935 KKLDVINKKTTSGM
-949 DIDNMT
+949 DIDNMS
-955 FELKCEI
+955 FELKCEL

>member
-63 KLIQNFSSEDD
+63 KLIQNFSSDDD

-100 FGIED
+100 FGIDE
-105 EAGSSVIECRNQIE
+105 EAGKSVIDCRNQIE
-119 HHLINAGV
+119 HHLIKAGV

-165 QLVIFGQPEMTSI
+165 QLVIFGQPEMTAI

-194 LGPLDYES
+194 LGPLDFES

-207 KHRLSEKG
+207 KHRLAEKG
-215 GGKREYFTDDAI
+215 GGEREYFTINAI
-227 RAIHNQT
+227 KAIHNQT

-248 LLNMMSESEEV
+248 LLNMMSEKEEV
-259 VSLAIV
+259 VSLNIV

-276 LIEKEE
+276 LIEQDT
-282 ELKEEPETK
+282 PK
-291 EEKKEEEPEEKK
+291 EEKLVEQKKEEQDEKK

-310 FDILRKSG
+310 FDILRKGG
-318 KKEGSGSGKIG
+318 KKDSNSSKIG
-329 ESVSEDDVIGDLYG
+329 ESVSEDDIIGNLYG
-343 ETEDDEEDELEEEII
+343 EADEDDEEDDIEDEII
-358 EEEEE
+358 EEEVS
-363 SKWYQRRKKRLK
+363 SKWYQRKKKRLK
-375 RNIGSYPANISSPPL
+375 KTIGTYPSNISSPPF

-405 IHSALIQDKGGV
+405 IYSALIQDKSGV
-417 KSIIGADIYSANKS
+417 KSLIGADIFSATKP

-445 IGKAYD
+445 IGKAYE
-451 QLTTKLEKKGSKIP
+451 QFTSKLEKKGAKIA
-465 RSIIK
+465 RGIIK
-470 KLHSGVPIAFTINN
+470 NLHSGAPISFTINN
-484 TSSLLKTVIVPME
+484 TSSLLKTVIVPPE

-505 IEFDAKKNLP
+505 IDYDAKKNLP

-524 AIELEQGKNIIG
+524 SIELEQGKNIIG
-536 VANADYI
+536 VANAEYMD
-543 ESPANTLSDKNW
+543 SPAQTLGEKKW
-555 DIRLWP
+555 DVRLWP

-566 VLNSFRWNYPGKKH
+566 VLNCFRWNYPGKKH
-580 DIILI
+580 DIVLIL
-585 IHIGEIESFLL
+585 HIGEIESFLL
-596 GYNQGSPDA
+596 GYNQGYPDA
-605 IIPLDLGIQNLT
+605 IVPLDLGIQNLT

-628 AKWHKRDYCRVPP
+628 AKWDKRDYCRVPP
-641 SILKSDMKDNTTNKQ
+641 SILKSDIKDNSTNKQ

-669 GWDQEL
+669 SWDQEI
-675 ERALNSMAQSFPV
+675 ERALNGMAQAFPI
-688 DNISEIFLSGCSEE
+688 DNISEIFLSGCAEE
-702 ILFLDEYLQSQL
+702 ILFLDEYLHNQL
-714 DVNVE
+714 DVDVSF
-719 YLDPLK
+719 LDPLK
-725 NIAFYL
+725 NIAL
-731 DDEEKENFDLSKP
+731 SSDEEERVNIEFPKT
-744 ALTTAVGAALNLDNS
+744 ALTTAVGAALNLDKS
-759 VNLLPDMFKESE
+759 VSLLPDIFKESE
-771 KFRIGNKF
+771 KFRLGNKF
-779 SIPAAAALF
+779 SIPLAAAIFLGM
-788 IGIIALSGWTS
+788 ISLSGWTTV
-799 INHEKMELKLNT
+799 NHDEMRTKLSS
-811 MKSQASSIAPIK
+811 MQSQASSIAPIK
-823 NKYEKVSADKNIIV
+823 NQYEKVSSEKNTIIA
-837 KQLNVLQSESKL
+837 QLDVLLKESKL

-867 ITLDMIS
+867 ITLDIIS

-898 DEDKDFARVTGAIIA
+898 DEEKDFAKVTGAITA

-935 KKINVINKKTTSGM
+935 KKIDVINKKTTSGM

>member
-1 MELFESIG
+1 LELFESIG

-63 KLIQNFSSEDD
+63 KLIQNFSSDDD
-74 VKFEFYPVLDPKFES
+74 VKFDFYPVLDPKFES

-100 FGIED
+100 FGIEE

-119 HHLINAGV
+119 HHLIKAGV

-202 VEGII
+202 VDGII
-207 KHRLSEKG
+207 KHRLTEKG
-215 GGKREYFTDDAI
+215 GGEREYFTDDAI

-248 LLNMMSESEEV
+248 LLNMMSEEKEV

-271 KVPDG
+271 KVSDG

-282 ELKEEPETK
+282 EPEEEIKKED
-291 EEKKEEEPEEKK
+291 KKEEEPEEKK

-310 FDILRKSG
+310 FDILRKGG
-318 KKEGSGSGKIG
+318 KKGSGGSGKIG
-329 ESVSEDDVIGDLYG
+329 ESVSEDDIIGDLYG
-343 ETEDDEEDELEEEII
+343 DTEDEEEDELEEEII

-363 SKWYQRRKKRLK
+363 SKWYQRRKKRIK
-375 RNIGSYPANISSPPL
+375 KNIGSYPANISSPAL
-390 KKEKLLL
+390 KKEKLVL
-397 GIAMDQGH
+397 GVAMDQGH
-405 IHSALIQDKGGV
+405 IYCTLIQDKGGI
-417 KSIIGADIYSANKS
+417 KSIIGADIFSANKA

-445 IGKAYD
+445 MGKAYD
-451 QLTTKLEKKGSKIP
+451 QLTTKLEKKGSKVP
-465 RSIIK
+465 RNVIK
-470 KLHSGVPIAFTINN
+470 KLHSGVPISFTLNN

-497 NKKERKMI
+497 NKKERQMI
-505 IEFDAKKNLP
+505 IEYDAKKNLP

-543 ESPANTLSDKNW
+543 ESPANTLADKNW
-555 DIRLWP
+555 DVRLWP
-561 PAAQT
+561 PAAQA

-605 IIPLDLGIQNLT
+605 IVPLDLGIQNLT

-628 AKWHKRDYCRVPP
+628 IKWDKRDYCRVPP
-641 SILKSDMKDNTTNKQ
+641 SILKSDMKDNSTSKQ

-675 ERALNSMAQSFPV
+675 ERALNSMSQAFPV
-688 DNISEIFLSGCSEE
+688 DNISEIFLSGSAEE
-702 ILFLDEYLQSQL
+702 ILFLDEYLHNQL
-714 DVNVE
+714 DVHVE

-725 NIAFYL
+725 NVAFYP
-731 DDEEKENFDLSKP
+731 DEEERENFELSKP
-744 ALTTAVGAALNLDNS
+744 ALTTAVGAALNLDKS

-771 KFRIGNKF
+771 KFRLGNKF
-779 SIPAAAALF
+779 SIPLAAAIF
-788 IGIIALSGWTS
+788 VGIIALSGWTS
-799 INHEKMELKLNT
+799 LSHDEMELKLNT
-811 MKSQASSIAPIK
+811 MKSQASNIAPIK
-823 NKYEKVSADKNIIV
+823 NKFQKVSADKNIIV
-837 KQLNVLQSESKL
+837 KQLDVLQKETKL
-849 SNLSISIMRF
+849 SNLSISVMRF
-859 FSYNTPKE
+859 LSYNTPKE

-885 HVGNSLEKVITIV
+885 HVGNSLEKVITII
-898 DEDKDFARVTGAIIA
+898 DENKDFARVTGAIIA

-919 RYFSNFITQV
+919 RYFANFITQV
-929 ENSGLF
+929 EISGLF
-935 KKINVINKKTTSGM
+935 KKVDVINKKTTSGM

-955 FELKCEI
+955 FELKCEL

>member
-63 KLIQNFSSEDD
+63 KLIQNFASEDD
-74 VKFEFYPVLDPKFES
+74 VKFDFYPVLDPKFES

-100 FGIED
+100 FGIEE
-105 EAGSSVIECRNQIE
+105 EAGSSVIDCRNQIE

-127 EDGRV
+127 EEGRV

-207 KHRLSEKG
+207 KHRLTERG
-215 GGKREYFTDDAI
+215 GGDKEYFTDEAL

-248 LLNMMSESEEV
+248 LLNMISEKEEV

-265 ENTIGG
+265 ENTVGG

-282 ELKEEPETK
+282 EPEEEVTK
-291 EEKKEEEPEEKK
+291 EEEKQEPEEKK

-310 FDILRKSG
+310 FDILRKGG
-318 KKEGSGSGKIG
+318 KKEGSGKIG

-343 ETEDDEEDELEEEII
+343 DEEDEEDDELEEEIL
-358 EEEEE
+358 EDEEE

-375 RNIGSYPANISSPPL
+375 RSIGSYPANVSTPPL

-397 GIAMDQGH
+397 GIALDQGH
-405 IHSALIQDKGGV
+405 IYSALIQDKGGI
-417 KSIIGADIYSANKS
+417 KSIIGSDKFSANKP

-451 QLTTKLEKKGSKIP
+451 QLTTKLEKKGSKV
-465 RSIIK
+465 SSGTIK
-470 KLHSGVPIAFTINN
+470 KLHSGIPISFTMNN
-484 TSSLLKTVIVPME
+484 TSALLKTVMVPIE
-497 NKKERKMI
+497 NKKEREMI
-505 IEFDAKKNLP
+505 IEYDAKKNLP

-536 VANADYI
+536 VANAEYM
-543 ESPANTLSDKNW
+543 ESPANTLSEKNW
-555 DIRLWP
+555 DVRMWP
-561 PAAQT
+561 PAAQA
-566 VLNSFRWNYPGKKH
+566 VLSAFRWNYPGKKH

-585 IHIGEIESFLL
+585 FHIGEIESFLL
-596 GYNQGSPDA
+596 GYNQGYPDA
-605 IIPLDLGIQNLT
+605 IVPLDLGIQNLT
-617 DAWKYRSTASK
+617 DAWKYRSTSSK
-628 AKWHKRDYCRVPP
+628 AKWDKRDWCRVPP
-641 SILKSDMKDNTTNKQ
+641 SILKSETKDNSINMQ
-656 KKPQDDAM
+656 KKPQDEAM

-675 ERALNSMAQSFPV
+675 ERALNSMAQTFPS

-702 ILFLDEYLQSQL
+702 ILFLDEYLETQL

-719 YLDPLK
+719 YLDPIK
-725 NIAFYL
+725 NIAFFP
-731 DDEEKENFDLSKP
+731 DEDERENFDLSHP
-744 ALTTAVGAALNLDNS
+744 ALTLAIGAALNIDKT
-759 VNLLPDMFKESE
+759 VNLLPDRFKESE
-771 KFRIGNKF
+771 KFRLGNKF
-779 SIPAAAALF
+779 SIPAAAAIF
-788 IGIIALSGWTS
+788 IGVTALSGWTNH
-799 INHEKMELKLNT
+799 NHEIMESKLST
-811 MKSQASSIAPIK
+811 IKSQASSIAPIK
-823 NKYEKVSADKNIIV
+823 NKFEKVSAEKNMIT
-837 KQLNVLQSESKL
+837 KQLDVLLRESKL
-849 SNLSISIMRF
+849 SNLSISVMRF

-898 DEDKDFARVTGAIIA
+898 DENKDFARVTGAIVA

-919 RYFSNFITQV
+919 RYFSNFINQV
-929 ENSGLF
+929 EYSGLF
-935 KKINVINKKTTSGM
+935 KKIDVINKKTTSGM

-955 FELKCEI
+955 FELKCEL

>member
-63 KLIQNFSSEDD
+63 KLIQNFSSDD
-74 VKFEFYPVLDPKFES
+74 DIKFEFYPVLDPKFES

-100 FGIED
+100 FGIEED
-105 EAGSSVIECRNQIE
+105 AGKSVIDCRNQIE
-119 HHLINAGV
+119 HHLIKAGV
-127 EDGRV
+127 EDARV

-156 FETDDFKLL
+156 FETDEFKLL

-178 IHEYPNFEDRI
+178 IHDYPNFEDRI

-194 LGPLDYES
+194 LGPLDFES
-202 VEGII
+202 VVGLI
-207 KHRLSEKG
+207 KHRLTEKG
-215 GGKREYFTDDAI
+215 GGDREYFTTDAI

-248 LLNMMSESEEV
+248 LLNMMSEKEEV
-259 VSLAIV
+259 VSIEIV

-276 LIEKEE
+276 LINQEVVVK
-282 ELKEEPETK
+282 K
-291 EEKKEEEPEEKK
+291 EEKEPEEKK
-303 DVAVNKL
+303 DVAANKL

-318 KKEGSGSGKIG
+318 KKDNSSGKIG
-329 ESVSEDDVIGDLYG
+329 ETVSEDDIIGNLYG
-343 ETEDDEEDELEEEII
+343 ETDDDEEDEELEEEVI
-358 EEEEE
+358 EEEEAN
-363 SKWYQRRKKRLK
+363 KWYQRRKQRLK
-375 RNIGSYPANISSPPL
+375 KNIGAYPPDINPPPL

-397 GIAMDQGH
+397 GVAMDQGH
-405 IHSALIQDKGGV
+405 IYSTLIQDKGGI
-417 KSIIGADIYSANKS
+417 KSVIGADIFSANKA

-445 IGKAYD
+445 IGKAYE
-451 QLTTKLEKKGSKIP
+451 QLTEKLEKKGSKIH

-470 KLHSGVPIAFTINN
+470 KLHAGVPISFTINN
-484 TSSLLKTVIVPME
+484 TSSLLKTVLVPLE

-505 IEFDAKKNLP
+505 IDYDAKKNLP

-524 AIELEQGKNIIG
+524 SIELEQGKNIIG
-536 VANADYI
+536 VANADYM
-543 ESPANTLSDKNW
+543 ESPAQTLSEKKW
-555 DIRLWP
+555 DIRFWP

-596 GYNQGSPDA
+596 GYNQGYPDA
-605 IIPLDLGIQNLT
+605 IVSLDLGIQNLT
-617 DAWKYRSTASK
+617 DAWKYRSTAAK
-628 AKWHKRDYCRVPP
+628 AKWDKRDYCRVPP
-641 SILKSDMKDNTTNKQ
+641 SILKSDTKDNSTTKQ

-688 DNISEIFLSGCSEE
+688 DNISEIFLSGCAEE
-702 ILFLDEYLQSQL
+702 VLFLDEYLHNQL
-714 DVNVE
+714 DVAVE
-719 YLDPLK
+719 YLDPFK
-725 NIAFYL
+725 NIAFSPG
-731 DDEEKENFDLSKP
+731 EEEREAFIFSKT
-744 ALTTAVGAALNLDNS
+744 ALTTAVGAALNLDKS
-759 VNLLPDMFKESE
+759 INLLPEIFKESE
-771 KFRIGNKF
+771 KFRLGNKF
-779 SIPAAAALF
+779 GIPTAAAIF
-788 IGIIALSGWTS
+788 FGVISLSGWTS
-799 INHEKMELKLNT
+799 INHDEMRAKVNT

-823 NKYEKVSADKNIIV
+823 NKYEKVSAEKNIIV
-837 KQLNVLQSESKL
+837 KQLDALLKESKL
-849 SNLSISIMRF
+849 SNLSINVMRF

-867 ITLDMIS
+867 ITLDVIA

-898 DEDKDFARVTGAIIA
+898 DENKDFAKVSGGITA

-929 ENSGLF
+929 ENSGFF
-935 KKINVINKKTTSGM
+935 KKIDVINKKTTSGM

-955 FELKCEI
+955 FELKCEL

>member
-63 KLIQNFSSEDD
+63 KLIQNFSSDDD

-100 FGIED
+100 FGIEE
-105 EAGSSVIECRNQIE
+105 EAGKSVIDCRNQIE
-119 HHLINAGV
+119 HHLIKAGV

-194 LGPLDYES
+194 LGPLDFDS

-207 KHRLSEKG
+207 KHRLAEKG
-215 GGKREYFTDDAI
+215 GGEREYFTINAI

-248 LLNMMSESEEV
+248 LLNMMSEKQEV
-259 VSLAIV
+259 VSLNIV

-276 LIEKEE
+276 LIEKDV
-282 ELKEEPETK
+282 PQ
-291 EEKKEEEPEEKK
+291 EEEPIKDEKEEQDEKK

-310 FDILRKSG
+310 FDILRKGG
-318 KKEGSGSGKIG
+318 KKDSGSGKIG
-329 ESVSEDDVIGDLYG
+329 ESVSEDDIIGDLYG
-343 ETEDDEEDELEEEII
+343 ESDEDDEDDELEEEII
-358 EEEEE
+358 EEEES
-363 SKWYQRRKKRLK
+363 SKWYQRKKKRLK
-375 RNIGSYPANISSPPL
+375 RSIGTYPSNISSPPF

-397 GIAMDQGH
+397 GIGMDQGH
-405 IHSALIQDKGGV
+405 IYSALVQDKGGI
-417 KSIIGADIYSANKS
+417 KSLIGADIFSATKA

-445 IGKAYD
+445 IGKAYE
-451 QLTTKLEKKGSKIP
+451 QLISKLEKKGSKIP
-465 RSIIK
+465 RGIIK
-470 KLHSGVPIAFTINN
+470 SLHSGVPISFTINN
-484 TSSLLKTVIVPME
+484 TSSLLKTVIVPPE

-505 IEFDAKKNLP
+505 IDYDAKKNLP

-524 AIELEQGKNIIG
+524 SIELEQGKNIIG
-536 VANADYI
+536 VANADYMD
-543 ESPANTLSDKNW
+543 SPAQTLGEKKW
-555 DIRLWP
+555 DVRLWP

-585 IHIGEIESFLL
+585 LHVGEIESFIL
-596 GYNQGSPDA
+596 GYNQGYPDA
-605 IIPLDLGIQNLT
+605 IVPLDLGIQNLT

-628 AKWHKRDYCRVPP
+628 AKWDKRDYCRVPP
-641 SILKSDMKDNTTNKQ
+641 SILKSDIKDNSTSKQ

-669 GWDQEL
+669 SWDQEI

-688 DNISEIFLSGCSEE
+688 DNISEIFLSGCAEE
-702 ILFLDEYLQSQL
+702 VLFLDEYLHNQL
-714 DVNVE
+714 DVDVNF
-719 YLDPLK
+719 LDPFK
-725 NIAFYL
+725 NIAFFPG
-731 DDEEKENFDLSKP
+731 EEERENIEFSKT
-744 ALTTAVGAALNLDNS
+744 ALTTAVGAALNLDKS
-759 VNLLPDMFKESE
+759 ISLLPDVFKDSE
-771 KFRIGNKF
+771 KFRLGNKF
-779 SIPAAAALF
+779 SIPLAAAIF
-788 IGIIALSGWTS
+788 IGMISLSGWTT
-799 INHEKMELKLNT
+799 INHDEMKTKLSA
-811 MKSQASSIAPIK
+811 MKSQATNIAPIK
-823 NKYEKVSADKNIIV
+823 NQYEKVSSEKNTIIA
-837 KQLNVLQSESKL
+837 QLDVLLKESKL

-867 ITLDMIS
+867 ITLEMIS

-898 DEDKDFARVTGAIIA
+898 DEEKDFAKVTGAITA

-935 KKINVINKKTTSGM
+935 KKIDVINKKTTSGM